1 MIFSPGRALA
11 HISGSGALYGEL
23 LLIVAA
29 AGAWWLACAYE
40 DELIAVS

>member
-1 MIFSPGRALA
+1 MTRAET
-11 HISGSGALYGEL
+11 ITKCGSGALYGEL